1 MQLPRF
7 RAESPCCSRHAAPC
21 SRRLLPVVQRTQ
33 HALGTARAVEM
44 RHNCAGAPV
53 NTSTETTRAVR
64 ACIGV
69 RDLCVEAGA
78 FGPNVQN
85 VSRSEARVFQRGTAV
100 EHGMPPSLTNM
111 SGAQLHRPSTSWLT
125 ARTCL
130 PGSACWAG
138 QVRGQAFLGSSA
150 VTYQLLRP
158 HLGAAPNTIHAH
170 NKPRGT
176 IWRRGLSCAGNCCPL
191 GWNCRQ
197 ITHGEAERAHDFCT
211 THHYCDRL
219 QARLLW

>member
-44 RHNCAGAPV
+44 RHNCAGASV
-53 NTSTETTRAVR
+53 NTSTETTQAVR

-85 VSRSEARVFQRGTAV
+85 VPRSEARVFQRGTAV

-111 SGAQLHRPSTSWLT
+111 PRAQLHRPSTSWLT

-138 QVRGQAFLGSSA
+138 GIAFTKAHTFHRCLCWATNRNQSWNVPTRSGS
-150 VTYQLLRP
+150 
-158 HLGAAPNTIHAH
+158 NT
-170 NKPRGT
+170 R
-176 IWRRGLSCAGNCCPL
+176 
-191 GWNCRQ
+191 
-197 ITHGEAERAHDFCT
+197 DFHPDATMHTCSMCT
-211 THHYCDRL
+211 
-219 QARLLW
+219 